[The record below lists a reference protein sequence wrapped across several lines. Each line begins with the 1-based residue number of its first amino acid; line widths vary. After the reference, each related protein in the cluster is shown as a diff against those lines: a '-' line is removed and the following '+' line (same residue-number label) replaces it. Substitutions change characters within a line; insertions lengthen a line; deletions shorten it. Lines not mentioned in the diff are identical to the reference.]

1 MQVVNFSAA
10 KATLN
15 FRLSKLVKKAE
26 VGAKRDGIA
35 CGETPKV
42 LRHYLTFSPA
52 NSLHVFF
59 QARGSGEADQ

>member
-1 MQVVNFSAA
+1 MYYCEM
-10 KATLN
+10 LN
-15 FRLSKLVKKAE
+15 HQPL
-26 VGAKRDGIA
+26 
-35 CGETPKV
+35 V